1 VEATEMSDQI
11 TRTTGRR
18 KSSVAQVRMKP
29 GSGQIVVN
37 GRELAEYFKREV
49 LVIHAVRPLVETENR
64 DRFDVS
70 ANIKG
75 GGLTG
80 QAGALQLGL
89 ARALNVLDPELHGT
103 LRKQGLLTR
112 DGREKERK
120 KPGQPGARKRF
131 QFSKR

>member
-37 GRELAEYFKREV
+37 GRELDEYFKREV